1 MLELYR
7 NNKTN
12 YYFSFEKLSFSEF
25 LEHSNKNSCII
36 FTLKPLLTGLHQE
49 GLNDVR
55 VCLSTSVGSDEVYK
69 MGHNHNNL
77 L

>member
-12 YYFSFEKLSFSEF
+12 YYFSFEKLSFSEV

-36 FTLKPLLTGLHQE
+36 LTFKPLLTGLHQE

-55 VCLSTSVGSDEVYK
+55 VCLST
-69 MGHNHNNL
+69 
-77 L
+77 